1 MEIKNIGT
9 DIPLNQCSSN
19 SAPTEKAYK
28 EDVGVKDN
36 ATQKKEVKVNPK
48 ELKSAVDVANKVL
61 FKNNTHL
68 KFEIHEKT
76 KEVMVRIIEDETGEV
91 LKEIPPKKMMDM
103 VAKLWEIAG
112 IIVDE
117 KR

>member
-1 MEIKNIGT
+1 MEINRIGVGIQT
-9 DIPLNQCSSN
+9 NQSN
-19 SAPTEKAYK
+19 PAPIEKVNKDDPAVK
-28 EDVGVKDN
+28 SDVSQTKD
-36 ATQKKEVKVNPK
+36 KKVNPK

-76 KEVMVRIIEDETGEV
+76 KEVMVRIVEDETGEV
-91 LKEIPPKKMMDM
+91 IKEIPPEKMLDM

>member
-1 MEIKNIGT
+1 MEINKIGANLSMNQSNT
-9 DIPLNQCSSN
+9 NSIPAERCS
-19 SAPTEKAYK
+19 K
-28 EDVGVKDN
+28 EAEVVE
-36 ATQKKEVKVNPK
+36 KKEVKVNRK

-91 LKEIPPKKMMDM
+91 IKEIPPEKMLDM
-103 VAKLWEIAG
+103 IAKLWEIAG

>member
-1 MEIKNIGT
+1 MEINRIGVGVQA
-9 DIPLNQCSSN
+9 NQGN
-19 SAPTEKAYK
+19 SAPIERVNK
-28 EDVGVKDN
+28 EDTAAKSDVIQAKD
-36 ATQKKEVKVNPK
+36 KKVNPK

-91 LKEIPPKKMMDM
+91 IKEIPPEKMLDM

>member
-1 MEIKNIGT
+1 MEINKISANNLIKSDSDINLRHKQADDNIV
-9 DIPLNQCSSN
+9 IPQKSKDDS
-19 SAPTEKAYK
+19 K
-28 EDVGVKDN
+28 VKC
-36 ATQKKEVKVNPK
+36 TKT
-48 ELKSAVDVANKVL
+48 ELKSAVGIANKVL

-76 KEVMVRIIEDETGEV
+76 KEVMVRIVQDETGEV
-91 LKEIPPKKMMDM
+91 IKEIPPEKMLDL